1 MIIFSLEERETGK
14 EGRLMELG
22 KAFIDQREQMFF
34 CFSVNNSGLLCIEEN
49 KLFNSHHDFSLLP
62 ALLACRIS
70 AYLARSRIRTPPL
83 WSRSKT
89 TFHKGRKGCH
99 TPPPLHTHF
108 SVLRSLFHKI
118 PLRHRK
124 KKNPPGDEWKSWEIL
139 TAFRCAFTERRRQE
153 LLPRGQHMHSAPQ
166 LYGVLCSI
174 VPGSN
179 AVFCEKKEQ
188 WKQPQCHDLWGRW
201 YLISK
206 RRGREEWSPSASLLG
221 NTPARGGSVPRQVW
235 CSAPRTLPAQ
245 AQTFSS
251 CHVWRPLCLWVGIL
265 ALSQNVTTE
274 NIFSWPL

>member
-124 KKNPPGDEWKSWEIL
+124 KKSTRRWMEKLRNINCVQVCIYWEETTGAPSSRAAHAFSP
-139 TAFRCAFTERRRQE
+139 TAVWGPLQ
-153 LLPRGQHMHSAPQ
+153 HSAWFQ
-166 LYGVLCSI
+166 CGVLWEKR
-174 VPGSN
+174 
-179 AVFCEKKEQ
+179 AVEA
-188 WKQPQCHDLWGRW
+188 
-201 YLISK
+201 
-206 RRGREEWSPSASLLG
+206 SPV
-221 NTPARGGSVPRQVW
+221 TRSV
-235 CSAPRTLPAQ
+235 
-245 AQTFSS
+245 
-251 CHVWRPLCLWVGIL
+251 G
-265 ALSQNVTTE
+265 
-274 NIFSWPL
+274 